1 MMNTVTKLH
10 HLNAWERPAARG
22 RSRIL
27 PSGVAGLDELLP
39 GGGWPG
45 DGVVEIIVPDTLVD
59 AMTLVLPALRCL
71 GRQRRMIAMVTPPFE
86 ARAGLY
92 ADADINANRLLQVN
106 PHPGRSALWTVES
119 LLETGACAA
128 VLAWPGCDTGLM
140 GKRLQK
146 AAAQGR
152 SLCILFHFEGLAA
165 THRFGADVRLR
176 LEVSAAGRVVSRLSG
191 RGVTLSGIAL

>member
-10 HLNAWERPAARG
+10 HLNAWERDAARG
-22 RSRIL
+22 RARVV

-39 GGGWPG
+39 DGGWPR
-45 DGVVEIIVPDTLVD
+45 DGVVEIIVPDMLAD
-59 AMTLVLPALRCL
+59 AMDLVLPALRRL
-71 GRQRRMIAMVTPPFE
+71 GQQGRMIAMVTPPFE

-92 ADADINANRLLQVN
+92 TDPDINANHLLQVN

-128 VLAWPGCDTGLM
+128 VLAWPGCDTELM

-152 SLCILFHFEGLAA
+152 SLCILFRYEGLSTRRSSVAL
-165 THRFGADVRLR
+165 RLR
-176 LEVSAAGRVVSRLSG
+176 LDVSAAGHVLQRVNSRG
-191 RGVTLSGIAL
+191 EILSGIAL

>member
-22 RSRIL
+22 GTRIA
-27 PSGVAGLDELLP
+27 PGGMAALDELLP
-39 GGGWPG
+39 EGGWPK
-45 DGVVEIIVPDTLVD
+45 DGVVEVIVPDMLAD
-59 AMTLVLPALRCL
+59 SMGLVLPVLRHL
-71 GRQRRMIAMVTPPFE
+71 GREGRMIAMVTPPFE

-92 ADADINANRLLQVN
+92 TDPDINPNCLLQVN

-128 VLAWPGCDTGLM
+128 VLAWPGCDTELM
-140 GKRLQK
+140 DKRLQK

-152 SLCILFHFEGLAA
+152 SLCILFRYEGLSTYRSAV
-165 THRFGADVRLR
+165 DVRLK
-176 LEVSAAGRVVSRLSG
+176 LDVSAAGHVLYRVNG
-191 RGVTLSGIAL
+191 RGEILSGIAL